1 MPTFRCGEEKL
12 CIEIKMCFLGQ
23 ILNMLISDVKLA
35 ILNPME
41 PSLKWLFE

>member
-23 ILNMLISDVKLA
+23 IFKYAYFRCKVGHFKPYGTQPQVA
-35 ILNPME
+35 I
-41 PSLKWLFE
+41 